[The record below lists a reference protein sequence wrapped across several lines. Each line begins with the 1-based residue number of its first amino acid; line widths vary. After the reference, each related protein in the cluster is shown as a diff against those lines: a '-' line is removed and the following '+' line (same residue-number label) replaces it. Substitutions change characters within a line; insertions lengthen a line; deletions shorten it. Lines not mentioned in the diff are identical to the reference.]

1 MGEMCGRISERVRPA
16 GKAPQ
21 HLCLCSRSEAA
32 ECRSKYAVKGRFALR
47 DVACRSSAL
56 PLMALCQKAHGRK
69 LATGRA
75 QILVLYELEPPGLEE
90 AGAGHSD
97 IAPVSVC
104 KLEKITHADLL
115 HALASG
121 FDVICLQASSAPQ
134 GQNLQRLEVELV
146 RALGGLGRILLFNGA
161 AGLDRQLAA
170 RLLPFPSVAPEVL
183 AVGSRRDTA
192 RASAAALLPASTGHA
207 DLPDQAPYG
216 SVSLNEDLCNNCN
229 SCVWVCPSEA
239 LSLTENGGA
248 LSFVE
253 SLCTQCGLCVSI
265 CPQRALSMAP
275 GMDLTA
281 YAVLP
286 HLLAGDGGQLAG
298 AAASGS
304 AAEDSAAEPYSSPDA
319 GLPFADTVIIP
330 VPETRHTGRA

>member
-1 MGEMCGRISERVRPA
+1 
-16 GKAPQ
+16 
-21 HLCLCSRSEAA
+21 
-32 ECRSKYAVKGRFALR
+32 
-47 DVACRSSAL
+47 
-56 PLMALCQKAHGRK
+56 MALCKEAHVRK

-75 QILVLYELEPPGLEE
+75 QILVLYELEPPGLAE
-90 AGAGHSD
+90 AGEEHSD
-97 IAPVSVC
+97 VVPVSVC

-121 FDVICLQASSAPQ
+121 FDVIYLQACSALQ
-134 GQNLQRLEVELV
+134 GRDPQRLEVDLV

-161 AGLDRQLAA
+161 AGLDRRLAA

-192 RASAAALLPASTGHA
+192 RASAAALLPASTGQA
-207 DLPDQAPYG
+207 ELPDQAPYG
-216 SVSLNEDLCNNCN
+216 SVSLDEDLCNSCN
-229 SCVWVCPSEA
+229 SCVWVCPSDA
-239 LSLTENGGA
+239 LSLTENCGA

-265 CPQRALSMAP
+265 CPQRALSMTP

-286 HLLAGDGGQLAG
+286 HLLAGDGGQTAGPAAAGSDKENSPAEPVAAAG
-298 AAASGS
+298 AGM
-304 AAEDSAAEPYSSPDA
+304 
-319 GLPFADTVIIP
+319 PFAGTGISP
-330 VPETRHTGRA
+330 VPETRHTGRV

>member
-1 MGEMCGRISERVRPA
+1 MS
-16 GKAPQ
+16 
-21 HLCLCSRSEAA
+21 
-32 ECRSKYAVKGRFALR
+32 
-47 DVACRSSAL
+47 
-56 PLMALCQKAHGRK
+56 LCQEAHGRK

-75 QILVLYELEPPGLEE
+75 QILVLYELEPPGLDE
-90 AGAGHSD
+90 AGTVHSD
-97 IAPVSVC
+97 IVPVSVC

-115 HALASG
+115 HGLASG
-121 FDVICLQASSAPQ
+121 FDVIYLQACSAPQ
-134 GQNLQRLEVELV
+134 GKDPQRLEVDLV

-161 AGLDRQLAA
+161 AGLDRRLAA

-207 DLPDQAPYG
+207 ELPDQAPYG
-216 SVSLNEDLCNNCN
+216 SVSLDEDLCNSCN
-229 SCVWVCPSEA
+229 SCVWVCPSDA
-239 LSLTENGGA
+239 LSLTESGGA

-265 CPQRALSMAP
+265 CPQRALSMMP

-286 HLLAGDGGQLAG
+286 HLLAGEGGQMEPTDAGG
-298 AAASGS
+298 AAAEDP
-304 AAEDSAAEPYSSPDA
+304 AAMEPPPAET
-319 GLPFADTVIIP
+319 GLPFAEVSLTP
-330 VPETRHTGRA
+330 VPETRHTGRV

>member
-1 MGEMCGRISERVRPA
+1 MGEMCGRISERGRPA
-16 GKAPQ
+16 GKAQQ
-21 HLCLCSRSEAA
+21 HLCLCSPADAA
-32 ECRSKYAVKGRFALR
+32 ECRSKYSVKGRFALL
-47 DVACRSSAL
+47 DVGCRSTAL
-56 PLMALCQKAHGRK
+56 PLMTLCQEAHGRK

-75 QILVLYELEPPGLEE
+75 QILVLYELEPPGLAE
-90 AGAGHSD
+90 AGEEHSD
-97 IAPVSVC
+97 VVPVSVC

-121 FDVICLQASSAPQ
+121 FDVIYLQACSALQ
-134 GQNLQRLEVELV
+134 GREPQRLEVDLV
-146 RALGGLGRILLFNGA
+146 RALGGLGRTLLFNGA
-161 AGLDRQLAA
+161 AGLDRRLAA

-207 DLPDQAPYG
+207 ELPDQAPYG
-216 SVSLNEDLCNNCN
+216 SVSLDEDLCNSCN
-229 SCVWVCPSEA
+229 SCVWVCPSDA

-286 HLLAGDGGQLAG
+286 HLLTGGGGQMGASDAG
-298 AAASGS
+298 GGT
-304 AAEDSAAEPYSSPDA
+304 AEDSSAVRHQPAET
-319 GLPFADTVIIP
+319 GLPFAEVSITP
-330 VPETRHTGRA
+330 VPETRHTGRV

>member
-1 MGEMCGRISERVRPA
+1 M
-16 GKAPQ
+16 
-21 HLCLCSRSEAA
+21 
-32 ECRSKYAVKGRFALR
+32 
-47 DVACRSSAL
+47 
-56 PLMALCQKAHGRK
+56 PLMALCQAAHDRK

-75 QILVLYELEPPGLEE
+75 QILVLYELEPPGLAE

-97 IAPVSVC
+97 VVPVAVC
-104 KLEKITHADLL
+104 KLERIAHADLL

-121 FDVICLQASSAPQ
+121 FDVIYLQACSAPQ
-134 GQNLQRLEVELV
+134 GQDLQRLEVDLV
-146 RALGGLGRILLFNGA
+146 RTLGGLGRILLFNGA
-161 AGLDRQLAA
+161 AGLDRRLAA

-216 SVSLNEDLCNNCN
+216 SVSLDEGLCNTCS
-229 SCVWVCPSEA
+229 SCVWVCPSDA

-253 SLCTQCGLCVSI
+253 SLCTQCGLCVSV
-265 CPQRALSMAP
+265 CPQRALSMTP

-286 HLLAGDGGQLAG
+286 HLLTGEDGQTGG
-298 AAASGS
+298 PAAAGG
-304 AAEDSAAEPYSSPDA
+304 AGEVTAAEPDPCSEA
-319 GLPFADTVIIP
+319 GLPFADPVVSP